1 MKTFIKR
8 GVMAIAVTLCA
19 TTAAICGPKS
29 GSAREPVRVACIGNS
44 ITYGLRVDDR
54 ENNAYPFK
62 LQKMLGP
69 GYEVRNFGNS
79 GATLLRHG
87 HKPYSTL
94 PEYGEALDFKPQVAV
109 IHLGINDTD
118 PRNWPNYS
126 DEFVSD
132 YLKLIDTLRAVQP
145 DVRIIVANLTPIG
158 PSHHRWRSG
167 TLQWRDSIRNAITR
181 VADIARVELI
191 DFETPLIDSPQL
203 LPDAIHPNVEGSE
216 MLADYTRGA
225 ITGDWG
231 GLALSPLF
239 TDGMVLQRRQPL
251 HISGRTDAGRR
262 VTVTLGNQRRSAVAD
277 GLGHWDVTFLP
288 MEAVTGLTLTV
299 DDGHTTR
306 RFNDVA
312 IGEVWIASGQSN
324 MEFPLSSDIEKTD
337 ALAKANDPDL
347 RLFNMRAAYV
357 TNANQWDSIAL
368 QEVNRLNYYKP
379 AQWQASSPE
388 TAAAISAVAWYFG
401 RMLRDSL
408 DVPVGIICNAVG
420 GAPAES
426 FIDQQT
432 LRHNIPEILVD
443 WRKNDY
449 LMPWVR
455 KRAGENAPAD
465 SNPGQ
470 RHPYEPGYLY
480 SAGVKPLGN
489 PDIAGV
495 IWYQGESNAHNIEVH
510 EQLFP
515 LLVDTWRQETRR
527 PDLPVYFVQLSGINR
542 PSWPWMR
549 DSQRRLAETI
559 PGTGMAVSYDYG
571 DSLDVHPRVKRPVGE
586 RLARI
591 ALNRTYGHE
600 GTEYSGP
607 TPIEARADANGE
619 VTVVMQHSH
628 GMRTSDGEP
637 VRTFEVASVDGLFVP
652 AIATIDG
659 DRVILS
665 GHNIATPR
673 YVRYGWQPF
682 SRANLIN
689 DNNLPTSTF
698 KMNVINSSPSS
709 VDLSVVDGEPRG
721 ESGIEHGVSAAY
733 AGIAGAMPVMAGGC
747 NFPQKDPLAADAV
760 KCFYKGIY
768 SAEPDGNGL
777 KWKKIGELPEAAAYG
792 VSAPTAEGLFIA
804 GGQTPE
810 GSLRSAMII
819 TVDASGKCTVTP
831 LAPLPAAVDNAYA
844 ASDGMTVYV
853 VGGNIDGKPS
863 RKVWVYDVAK
873 DAWGELPDMPG
884 NPRVQPVAAVS
895 GGKLYVWGGFA
906 GRTADAEPT
915 FELGGL
921 CYDLATQ
928 TWTDAPAAEDADGY
942 QVGLAGGVAMT
953 LADGRVLATGGVNP
967 EIFLSAI
974 RAQPADYLT
983 HDPEWYRFGKAI
995 LLFDPAKGI
1004 WTEAGRSQDAARAG
1018 AAVMEG
1024 VDGAIYLLGGE
1035 LKPRIRTPR
1044 AMRIN
1049 ISK

>member
-1 MKTFIKR
+1 MKTNIR
-8 GVMAIAVTLCA
+8 RRVLAVAVTLCA
-19 TTAAICGPKS
+19 TAAALCAAKPDVRK
-29 GSAREPVRVACIGNS
+29 EPVRVACIGNS

-69 GYEVRNFGNS
+69 DYEVRNFGNS

-87 HKPYSTL
+87 HKPYNTL
-94 PEYGEALDFKPQVAV
+94 PEYTEALDFKPNVAV

-126 DEFVSD
+126 DEFVGD
-132 YLKLIDTLRAVQP
+132 YLRLIDTLRSVQP

-167 TLQWRDSIRNAITR
+167 TLQWRDSIRAAITR
-181 VADIARVELI
+181 VAGIADVELI

-216 MLADYTRGA
+216 LLADYTRGA
-225 ITGDWG
+225 ITGEWG
-231 GLALSPLF
+231 GLTLSPLF
-239 TDGMVLQRRQPL
+239 SDGMVLQRRLPL

-262 VTVTLGNQRRSAVAD
+262 VTVSLGSQRRTAVAD
-277 GLGHWDVTFLP
+277 GLGQWEVTLLP
-288 MEAVTGLTLTV
+288 MEAATGLILTV
-299 DDGHTTR
+299 DDGVSTR
-306 RFNDVA
+306 NFSDVA

-324 MEFPLSSDIEKTD
+324 MEFRLSADLDKDD
-337 ALAKANDPDL
+337 ALARADDPGL
-347 RLFNMRAAYV
+347 RLFDMKAAHV
-357 TNANQWDSIAL
+357 TNAQQWDSTAL
-368 QEVNRLNYYKP
+368 RAVNRLDYYSP
-379 AQWQASSPE
+379 TQWQASTPE
-388 TAAAISAVAWYFG
+388 TASRFSAVAWYFG

-420 GAPAES
+420 GAPVES

-465 SNPGQ
+465 ANPGQ

-480 SAGVKPLGN
+480 SAGVKSLGN

-515 LLVDTWRQETRR
+515 LLIDTWRQEARR
-527 PDLPVYFVQLSGINR
+527 TDLPVYFVQLSGINR

-549 DSQRRLAETI
+549 DSQRRLAECI
-559 PGTGMAVSYDYG
+559 DGVGMAVSFDYG
-571 DSLDVHPRVKRPVGE
+571 DSLDVHPRKKAPIGE
-586 RLARI
+586 RLARL

-600 GTEYSGP
+600 AVEYAGP
-607 TPIEARADANGE
+607 TPMEARTDAAGN
-619 VTVVMQHSH
+619 VTLTMSHSH
-628 GMRTSDGEP
+628 GMGTSDGQAP
-637 VRTFEVASVDGLFVP
+637 RTFEVAAVDGQFVP
-652 AIATIDG
+652 AVASIVG
-659 DRVILS
+659 DRIILS
-665 GHNIATPR
+665 DHGISFPR

-698 KMNVINSSPSS
+698 KMNVINSSPSAIS
-709 VDLSVVDGEPRG
+709 LTAVDGAPRG
-721 ESGIEHGVSAAY
+721 ENGIERGVSAAY
-733 AGIAGAMPVMAGGC
+733 AGMAGAMPVLAGGC
-747 NFPQKDPLAADAV
+747 NFPQKDPLAAGAV
-760 KCFYKGIY
+760 KRFYKGIY
-768 SAEPDGNGL
+768 ATEPAADGL
-777 KWKKIGELPEAAAYG
+777 KWKKVGELPDAAAYG
-792 VSAPTAEGLFIA
+792 VSVPTAEGLFIA
-804 GGQTPE
+804 GGQTPD

-819 TVDASGKCTVTP
+819 TVDASGNCTVKP
-831 LAPLPAAVDNAYA
+831 LAPLPVAVDNAYA
-844 ASDGMTVYV
+844 ASDGRTVYV
-853 VGGNIDGKPS
+853 VGGNNDGKPS
-863 RKVWVYDVAK
+863 RKVWAYDVAS
-873 DAWGELPDMPG
+873 DMWSELPDMPG

-906 GRTADAEPT
+906 GRTAEAEPT
-915 FELGGL
+915 FELSGL
-921 CYDLATQ
+921 CYDPATQ

-942 QVGLAGGVAMT
+942 RVGLAGGVALT
-953 LADGRVLATGGVNP
+953 LADGRVLAAGGVNP

-974 RAQPADYLT
+974 RAQAADYLE
-983 HDPEWYRFGKAI
+983 HAPEWYRFNKAI
-995 LLFDPAKGI
+995 LLFDPATGR
-1004 WTEAGRSQDAARAG
+1004 WAEAGRSQDAARAG
-1018 AAVMEG
+1018 AML
-1024 VDGAIYLLGGE
+1024 VDGGDGRLYLLGGE
-1035 LKPRIRTPR
+1035 VKPRIRTPR
-1044 AMRIN
+1044 ALRI
-1049 ISK
+1049 KP

>member
-1 MKTFIKR
+1 MKTSIRR
-8 GVMAIAVTLCA
+8 GVVAVAVTLCA
-19 TTAAICGPKS
+19 TAAALCASKS
-29 GSAREPVRVACIGNS
+29 DERPEPVRVACIGNS

-87 HKPYSTL
+87 HKPYNTL

-126 DEFVSD
+126 DEFVGD
-132 YLKLIDTLRAVQP
+132 YLRLIDTLRAVQP

-216 MLADYTRGA
+216 LIADYTRGA
-225 ITGDWG
+225 ITGEWG
-231 GLALSPLF
+231 GLTLSPLF

-262 VTVTLGNQRRSAVAD
+262 VTVSLGRQRRSSVAD
-277 GLGHWDVTFLP
+277 GLGQWEVTLLP
-288 MEAVTGLTLTV
+288 MEAATGLTLTV

-306 RFNDVA
+306 KFNDVA

-324 MEFPLSSDIEKTD
+324 MEFRLSADIDKDD
-337 ALAKANDPDL
+337 ALARADDPNL
-347 RLFNMRAAYV
+347 RLFDMKPAYI
-357 TNANQWDSIAL
+357 TNAQKWDSTAL
-368 QEVNRLNYYKP
+368 RSVDRLEYYRP
-379 AQWQASSPE
+379 TQWQASTPE
-388 TAAAISAVAWYFG
+388 TASKFSAVAWYFG

-432 LRHNIPEILVD
+432 LRHHIPEILVD

-470 RHPYEPGYLY
+470 RHPYEPGYLH

-489 PDIAGV
+489 PDVSGV

-515 LLVDTWRQETRR
+515 LLVDTWRNEVRR
-527 PDLPVYFVQLSGINR
+527 ADLPVYFVQLSGIDR

-549 DSQRRLAETI
+549 DSQRRLAESLD
-559 PGTGMAVSYDYG
+559 GVEMAVSFDHG
-571 DSLDVHPRVKRPVGE
+571 DSLDVHPRKKAPVGE

-600 GTEYSGP
+600 GVEYAGP
-607 TPIEARADANGE
+607 TPVAACKDAAGN
-619 VTVVMQHSH
+619 VTIIMSHSR
-628 GMRTSDGEP
+628 GMRTSDGQAP
-637 VRTFEVASVDGLFVP
+637 RTFEVAAVDGQFVP
-652 AIATIDG
+652 AVATING
-659 DRVILS
+659 DRIVLT
-665 GHNIATPR
+665 GHNIASPR

-698 KMNVINSSPSS
+698 KMNVINSSPSAI
-709 VDLSVVDGEPRG
+709 DLTVVEGAPRS

-733 AGIAGAMPVMAGGC
+733 AGMAGAMPVIAGGC

-760 KCFYKGIY
+760 KRFYKGIY
-768 SAEPDGNGL
+768 AAEPDGDRL
-777 KWKKIGELPEAAAYG
+777 KWKKIGELPQAAAYG

-810 GSLRSAMII
+810 GSLRTAMMI
-819 TVDASGKCTVTP
+819 TVDASGKCTVSP
-831 LAPLPAAVDNAYA
+831 LAPLPVAVDNAYA

-853 VGGNIDGKPS
+853 AGGNNDGKPS
-863 RKVWVYDVAK
+863 RKVWAYDVAS
-873 DAWGELPDMPG
+873 DAWSELPDMPG

-895 GGKLYVWGGFA
+895 GEKLYVWGGFA
-906 GRTADAEPT
+906 GRTAEAEPT

-921 CYDLATQ
+921 CYDPDTR

-942 QVGLAGGVAMT
+942 QVGLAGGVALT
-953 LADGRVLATGGVNP
+953 LADGRVLAAGGVNP

-995 LLFDPAKGI
+995 LLFDPATGI
-1004 WTEAGRSQDAARAG
+1004 WAEAGRSREAARAG
-1018 AAVMEG
+1018 AAVM
-1024 VDGAIYLLGGE
+1024 DGGDGSFYLLGGE

-1044 AMRIN
+1044 ALRIN
-1049 ISK
+1049 IRK

>member
-1 MKTFIKR
+1 
-8 GVMAIAVTLCA
+8 MALAVTLCA
-19 TTAAICGPKS
+19 TAVALGTSKS
-29 GSAREPVRVACIGNS
+29 AHEPVRVACIGNS

-54 ENNAYPFK
+54 EKNAYPFK
-62 LQKMLGP
+62 LQNMLGP

-87 HKPYSTL
+87 HKPYNTL

-126 DEFVSD
+126 DEFVGD
-132 YLKLIDTLRAVQP
+132 YLRLIDTLRAVQP
-145 DVRIIVANLTPIG
+145 DVRIIMANLTPIG

-181 VADIARVELI
+181 VADIANVELI

-231 GLALSPLF
+231 GLKLSPLF

-251 HISGRTDAGRR
+251 HISGWANAGER

-277 GLGHWDVTFLP
+277 GLGNWKVTLLP
-288 MEAVTGLTLTV
+288 MEAATDLTLTIS
-299 DDGHTTR
+299 DGTDTQ
-306 RFNDVA
+306 RFDNVA

-324 MEFPLSSDIEKTD
+324 MEFQLSSDIDKAE
-337 ALAKANDPDL
+337 ALDRANDPHL
-347 RLFNMRAAYV
+347 RLFNMRASHI
-357 TNANQWDSIAL
+357 TNARQWDSIAL

-379 AQWQASSPE
+379 TQWQASTPE
-388 TAAAISAVAWYFG
+388 TAAAFSAVAWYFG

-426 FIDQQT
+426 YIDQQT

-515 LLVDTWRQETRR
+515 LLVDTWRQTVRR
-527 PDLPVYFVQLSGINR
+527 DDLPVYFVQLSGIDR

-559 PGTGMAVSYDYG
+559 PGTGMAVSFDYG
-571 DSLDVHPRVKRPVGE
+571 DSLDVHPRVKKPVGE
-586 RLARI
+586 RLARL

-600 GTEYSGP
+600 NVEYSGP
-607 TPIEARADANGE
+607 TPVEAHADLDGNVSIMMAHGN
-619 VTVVMQHSH
+619 
-628 GMRTSDGEP
+628 GMRTSDGAP
-637 VRTFEVASVDGLFVP
+637 VRTFEVASVDGVYVP
-652 AIATIDG
+652 AVATIDG
-659 DRVILS
+659 DRIILS
-665 GHNIATPR
+665 GHNIANPR

-709 VDLSVVDGEPRG
+709 VDLSIVDGEPRG

-733 AGIAGAMPVMAGGC
+733 AGMAGAMPVMAGGC
-747 NFPQKDPLAADAV
+747 NFPQKDPLADDAV
-760 KCFYKGIY
+760 KKFYKGIY
-768 SAEPDGNGL
+768 AAEPAGDAL
-777 KWKKIGELPEAAAYG
+777 RWRKVGELPEAAAYG
-792 VSAPTAEGLFIA
+792 VSAPTSQGLFIA
-804 GGQTPE
+804 GGQTSN
-810 GSLRSAMII
+810 GSLRSAMMIS
-819 TVDASGKCTVTP
+819 VDVSGKCTVTP
-831 LAPLPAAVDNAYA
+831 LAPLPVAVDNAYA

-853 VGGNIDGKPS
+853 VGGNVDGKPS
-863 RKVWVYDVAK
+863 RKVWTYDVAK
-873 DAWGELPDMPG
+873 NVWGELPDMPG

-906 GRTADAEPT
+906 GRTAEAEPT
-915 FELGGL
+915 FDFGGL
-921 CYDLATQ
+921 CYDPATGI
-928 TWTDAPAAEDADGY
+928 WTDAPAAVDADGCH
-942 QVGLAGGVAMT
+942 VGLAGGVT
-953 LADGRVLATGGVNP
+953 LTLDDGRVLAAGGVNP

-974 RAQPADYLT
+974 RAQPTDYLM
-983 HDPEWYRFGKAI
+983 HDPEWYRFNKA
-995 LLFDPAKGI
+995 LLLYDPATGI
-1004 WTEAGRSQDAARAG
+1004 WAEAGRSQDAARAG
-1018 AAVMEG
+1018 AAVMDG
-1024 VDGAIYLLGGE
+1024 GDGAIYLLGGE
-1035 LKPRIRTPR
+1035 VKPRIRTPR
-1044 AMRIN
+1044 TMRIN
-1049 ISK
+1049 IRK

>member
-1 MKTFIKR
+1 MKTIVR
-8 GVMAIAVTLCA
+8 RRIMAFAVTLC
-19 TTAAICGPKS
+19 TAAAALCAPRTDAHS
-29 GSAREPVRVACIGNS
+29 EPVRVACIGNS

-87 HKPYSTL
+87 HKPYNTL

-126 DEFVSD
+126 DEFVGD
-132 YLKLIDTLRAVQP
+132 YLRLIDTLRAVQP

-167 TLQWRDSIRNAITR
+167 TLQWRDSIRSAITR
-181 VADIARVELI
+181 VADIAGVELI

-203 LPDAIHPNVEGSE
+203 MPDAIHPNVEGSE
-216 MLADYTRGA
+216 LLADYTRGA
-225 ITGDWG
+225 ITGEWG
-231 GLALSPLF
+231 GLTLSPLF
-239 TDGMVLQRRQPL
+239 TDGMVLQRRRPL
-251 HISGRTDAGRR
+251 HISGRSDAGSR
-262 VTVTLGNQRRSAVAD
+262 VAVALGNQRRTALTD
-277 GLGHWDVTFLP
+277 GLGNWSVTLLP
-288 MEAVTGLTLTV
+288 MEAATGLTLTIE
-299 DDGHTTR
+299 DGKTTR
-306 RFNDVA
+306 EFHDVA

-324 MEFPLSSDIEKTD
+324 MEFPLSSDIDKDD
-337 ALAKANDPDL
+337 ALLKADDPDL
-347 RLFNMRAAYV
+347 RLFDMKAAYI
-357 TNANQWDSIAL
+357 TYAKQWDSIAL
-368 QEVNRLNYYKP
+368 QAVNRLEYYRPTK
-379 AQWQASSPE
+379 WQASTPE
-388 TAAAISAVAWYFG
+388 TADAFSAVGWYFG
-401 RMLRDSL
+401 KMLRDSL

-455 KRAGENAPAD
+455 RRAGENAPAD
-465 SNPGQ
+465 ANPGQ

-515 LLVDTWRQETRR
+515 LLVDTWRQEAGRKE
-527 PDLPVYFVQLSGINR
+527 LPVYFVQLSGIDR

-549 DSQRRLAETI
+549 DSQRRLAESI
-559 PGTGMAVSYDYG
+559 EGVGMAVSFDYG
-571 DSLDVHPRVKRPVGE
+571 DSLDVHPRKKAPVGE

-591 ALNRTYGHE
+591 ALNRTYNHDGV
-600 GTEYSGP
+600 EYAGP
-607 TPIEARADANGE
+607 TPIEARADAEGN
-619 VTVVMQHSH
+619 VILTMNHSH
-628 GMRTSDGEP
+628 GMRTSDGGP
-637 VRTFEVASVDGLFVP
+637 VRTFEVAAVDGLFVP

-665 GHNIATPR
+665 GHKIAAPR

-698 KMNVINSSPSS
+698 KMNVINSSSSSIDLSS
-709 VDLSVVDGEPRG
+709 VDGAPRG
-721 ESGIEHGVSAAY
+721 ESGIEKGVSAAY
-733 AGIAGAMPVMAGGC
+733 AGMAGYMPVISGGC
-747 NFPQKDPLAADAV
+747 NFPQKDPLASDAV
-760 KCFYKGIY
+760 KRFYKGIY
-768 SAEPDGNGL
+768 AADPNGDEL
-777 KWKKIGELPEAAAYG
+777 KWKKVGELPVASAYG
-792 VSAPTAEGLFIA
+792 VSAPTAQGLFIA
-804 GGQTPE
+804 GGQSPE
-810 GSLRSAMII
+810 GSLRTAMMI
-819 TVDASGKCTVTP
+819 TVDASGKCSVRP
-831 LAPLPAAVDNAYA
+831 LSELPVAVDNAYA

-853 VGGNIDGKPS
+853 AGGNIDGKPS
-863 RKVWVYDVAK
+863 RKVWAYDVAS
-873 DAWGELPDMPG
+873 DSWSELPDMPG

-906 GRTADAEPT
+906 GRTDDSEPT

-921 CYDLATQ
+921 CYDPATRI
-928 TWTDAPAAEDADGY
+928 WTDVPAAEDADGY
-942 QVGLAGGVAMT
+942 RVGLAGGVALT
-953 LADGRVLATGGVNP
+953 LADGRVLAAGGVNP
-967 EIFLSAI
+967 EIFLSAL
-974 RAQPADYLT
+974 RAQAADYLM
-983 HDPEWYRFGKAI
+983 HELEWYRFNKAV
-995 LLFDPAKGI
+995 LLFDPNTGL
-1004 WTEAGRSQDAARAG
+1004 WTETGRSQDAARAG
-1018 AAVMEG
+1018 ASLIDG
-1024 VDGAIYLLGGE
+1024 GDGAIYLLGGE
-1035 LKPRIRTPR
+1035 VKPRVRTPR
-1044 AMRIN
+1044 VMRIN
-1049 ISK
+1049 IHK